1 MKLKKLLLIG
11 FCFIFLNS
19 SSFSQR
25 RGEFRI
31 AAMSEISF
39 FNVGTLTS
47 YGLSGEYFVHKN
59 FSLNYQYTIGI
70 NQNNQRYFH
79 FPGAVAGFVEM
90 FRTDSYYATAD
101 NDDDGWAYLLF
112 LSFIIP
118 EGVSFH
124 TYPREWL
131 ELSPFVNPLS
141 TDYNILENNRS
152 TITLS
157 IGMKMHLKPTP
168 SFSISPHFGLKHIYK
183 NGKTGNFY
191 GIGMGWIL

>member
-1 MKLKKLLLIG
+1 MKLKKLILLSI
-11 FCFIFLNS
+11 CCLSLNLAS
-19 SSFSQR
+19 SAQR
-25 RGEFRI
+25 RGEFRV

-39 FNVGTLTS
+39 FNAGTLTS

-59 FSLNYQYTIGI
+59 FSLNYQYTLGV
-70 NQNNQRYFH
+70 NQNNQRYLH

-90 FRTDSYYATAD
+90 FRTDSYYATTGTD
-101 NDDDGWAYLLF
+101 EDGWTYLLF
-112 LSFIIP
+112 LTFVIP

-131 ELSPFVNPLS
+131 ELAPFVNPLS
-141 TDYNILENNRS
+141 TDYNILENDRS

-157 IGMKMHLKPTP
+157 VGMKLYLKPFP
-168 SFSISPHFGLKHIYK
+168 SFSIAPHFGLKHIYK
-183 NGKTGNFY
+183 TGKVGNFF